1 MMENSKTKIHAKK
14 NLSHVSFTSTFYGA
28 RVLL

>member
-1 MMENSKTKIHAKK
+1 MENSKAKIHAKK
-14 NLSHVSFTSTFYGA
+14 NLSHVRFTSTFYGA